1 MEDFY
6 SMKKKLGLL
15 LSVLLV
21 VPIILTGCG
30 RDGKKLLEE
39 AMQNTSDIKSQK
51 IDFILSCEMEQ
62 SGISTS
68 PRLDFSLASD
78 QDSAHLNFSM
88 DSLLSCF
95 FSSPLPRFQRIC
107 MCKTTREPRQFMP
120 EMRKAAAISKLRCRP
135 MILD

>member
-51 IDFILSCEMEQ
+51 IDFTLSCEV
-62 SGISTS
+62 GKAVF
-68 PRLDFSLASD
+68 PHLLCLDFSR
-78 QDSAHLNFSM
+78 
-88 DSLLSCF
+88 
-95 FSSPLPRFQRIC
+95 PPIRIA
-107 MCKTTREPRQFMP
+107 F
-120 EMRKAAAISKLRCRP
+120 I
-135 MILD
+135 

>member
-39 AMQNTSDIKSQK
+39 AMQNTSDINSQ
-51 IDFILSCEMEQ
+51 
-62 SGISTS
+62 
-68 PRLDFSLASD
+68 
-78 QDSAHLNFSM
+78 
-88 DSLLSCF
+88 
-95 FSSPLPRFQRIC
+95 
-107 MCKTTREPRQFMP
+107 
-120 EMRKAAAISKLRCRP
+120 
-135 MILD
+135 

>member
-51 IDFILSCEMEQ
+51 IDFTLSCEMGQ
-62 SGISTS
+62 SGISAS
-68 PRLDFSLASD
+68 PRLDFSMASD
-78 QDSAHLNFSM
+78 QDSVHLNFSM
-88 DSLLSCF
+88 DSLLSSASFPVLYPSFRGFVCAKR
-95 FSSPLPRFQRIC
+95 PGYRDNLCQR
-107 MCKTTREPRQFMP
+107 RAGRWLYQNHD
-120 EMRKAAAISKLRCRP
+120 AGQ
-135 MILD
+135 